1 MGLYTM
7 KNALYL
13 FAVVLLFSFAIAENK
28 LPEDGCV
35 TCHIDIDAD
44 FDVPIMTN
52 IINDVHLN
60 VGLSCSDCH
69 GGNPEEFD
77 DSDAAMWEDDSFV
90 GAIDKKEQINI
101 CGSCHSNNLYM
112 REFSTSIR
120 TDQVAQYTTSQHG
133 ILHMKGDDKVA
144 TCVDCHGV
152 HGIYKTT
159 DPRSKVYPLNLPR
172 TCSNCH
178 SNSDYMEEYD
188 IPTNQFEQFT
198 ESVHGDAL
206 LNKQDIYAPACN
218 DCHGNHGA
226 IPPNIS
232 HISDIC
238 GSCHVNNRDLFQESF
253 HREYFLENEFHE
265 CEACHGNHN
274 IKKPIDEMLAWS
286 DESTCLECHDEDHE
300 DAKELSLIFYNT
312 IDSLKTK
319 IETIEQLMLTA
330 EQKGMEVSE
339 LYINLEEARKSLIQT
354 RTTIHS
360 FDELEVNK
368 VADNGFVVLNEA
380 SVNIQEILG
389 ELKFRRTGLLIF
401 SIIITISII
410 TLYLMLKNIKK
421 NRIDE

>member
-1 MGLYTM
+1 MGLHAM
-7 KNALYL
+7 KYISFLFVIILALNISL
-13 FAVVLLFSFAIAENK
+13 AEDN
-28 LPEDGCV
+28 LPQDGCV
-35 TCHIDIDAD
+35 SCHVEIDDD
-44 FDVPIMTN
+44 FNVPIMTN
-52 IINDVHLN
+52 MQNDIHFE

-77 DSDAAMWEDDSFV
+77 DTDAAMWDTESFN
-90 GAIDKKEQINI
+90 GIFDKDEQIKV
-101 CGSCHSNNLYM
+101 CGNCHSSNLYM
-112 REFSTSIR
+112 RQFSTSIR
-120 TDQVAQYTTSQHG
+120 TDQVTQYLTSQHG
-133 ILHMKGDDKVA
+133 ILLKSGDNNVA
-144 TCVDCHGV
+144 ACVDCHGV
-152 HGIYKTT
+152 HGIYKID
-159 DPRSKVYPLNLPR
+159 DPRSKVYPQNLPS

-178 SNSDYMEEYD
+178 SNKSYMEPYN
-188 IPTNQFEQFT
+188 IPTNQFDDFKN
-198 ESVHGDAL
+198 SVHGKAL
-206 LNKQDIYAPACN
+206 LEKQDNYAPACN

-238 GSCHVNNRDLFQESF
+238 GSCHVNNRTLFQQSF
-253 HREYFLENEFHE
+253 HREYFADNDFHE
-265 CEACHGNHN
+265 CEACHGNHDV
-274 IKKPIDEMLAWS
+274 KKPSDEMLAWG
-286 DESTCLECHDEDHE
+286 DYSTCLECHDEDHE
-300 DAKELSLIFYNT
+300 DAKELSLVFYNT
-312 IDSLKTK
+312 IDSLKTR

-339 LYINLEEARKSLIQT
+339 LYINLEDARKSLIQT

-410 TLYLMLKNIKK
+410 TLYLMLKNIQK